1 MANHEFSIGFSSNTF
16 YLFAIFPAL
25 AALALMYTG
34 TRLSPSILYFA
45 LGGLVLG
52 ISLALAYN
60 GYNLNNLKIQI
71 TATDLVVGKHRVA
84 ISEIKLDQVRA
95 ADLATEPDLAPA
107 RRKNG
112 TEISGLREGWWV
124 LKNGERAY
132 VALTREQNGGYVP
145 TSVGYSFLVS
155 PTDRDGFLSALGAKK
170 SGAAATR

>member
-1 MANHEFSIGFSSNTF
+1 MASHEFSIGFSSNTF

-45 LGGLVLG
+45 LGGLSLG
-52 ISLALAYN
+52 IALALAYN
-60 GYNLNNLKIQI
+60 GRNLNHLKIEI
-71 TATDLVVGKHRVA
+71 TDTQLIIGKHKVA
-84 ISEIKLDQVRA
+84 LSEIKHDQVRA
-95 ADLATEPDLAPA
+95 ADLAVEPDLVPA

-112 TEISGLREGWWV
+112 TEISGLREGWWL

-132 VALTREQNGGYVP
+132 VALTREQNAVYVP
-145 TSVGYSFLVS
+145 TTVGYSFLVS
-155 PTDRDGFLSALGAKK
+155 PTERDAFVAALKGKK